1 MKETPLLDSIHSI
14 DDFKR
19 IKEQQLPQL
28 AEEIRSFLV
37 ERVSHTGGHL
47 ASNLGV
53 VELTIALHRVFN
65 SPVDKIL
72 FDVGHQAY
80 VHKILTGRAAEFDG
94 LRQKTASAGSQNV
107 RKARMMHLA
116 PATPALLFPLRLGFY
131 AQSGC

>member
-1 MKETPLLDSIHSI
+1 MERRNGMKETPLLDSIHSI

-94 LRQKTASAGSQNV
+94 KKRHQRVPKTFG
-107 RKARMMHLA
+107 K
-116 PATPALLFPLRLGFY
+116 PA
-131 AQSGC
+131 

>member
-94 LRQKTASAGSQNV
+94 LRQKNGHQRVPKTFG
-107 RKARMMHLA
+107 K
-116 PATPALLFPLRLGFY
+116 PA
-131 AQSGC
+131 